1 MRPLLASLIRISFSC
16 GLSETALPPTCPGIT
31 TRRRPFDFRLSTFDF
46 RLCRDK
52 NAAYSFPMK
61 VELDI
66 PDSALSALRQ
76 APAEFAACL
85 RLMAAAK
92 LYETGNLSQERAAEL
107 AGQSRQ
113 DFVLQLSRLGVSPFQ
128 GVEDDLVSLAP
139 LP

>member
-1 MRPLLASLIRISFSC
+1 
-16 GLSETALPPTCPGIT
+16 
-31 TRRRPFDFRLSTFDF
+31 
-46 RLCRDK
+46 
-52 NAAYSFPMK
+52 MK

-66 PDSALSALRQ
+66 PDTALSALRQ

-113 DFVLQLSRLGVSPFQ
+113 NFVLQLSRLSVSPFQ
-128 GVEDDLVSLAP
+128 GVEEDIALLSARP
-139 LP
+139 